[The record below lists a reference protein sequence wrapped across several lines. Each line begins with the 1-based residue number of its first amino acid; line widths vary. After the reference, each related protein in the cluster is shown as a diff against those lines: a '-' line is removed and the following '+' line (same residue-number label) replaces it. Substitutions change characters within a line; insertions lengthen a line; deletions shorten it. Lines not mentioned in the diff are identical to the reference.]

1 MLISDW
7 SSDVCSSDRNV
18 VQRRCPSKVSAVQP
32 AGYWEVS
39 GAASGPPLERSRR
52 FFVACKVRLMP
63 ALLPEEET
71 MTKTVADFMLECL
84 AADPAAP
91 HHQEPG
97 EELCQ
102 GAPEGRSGSAR
113 HRLARSEERRVGK
126 ECGRTCRSRWSPDH

>member
-1 MLISDW
+1 
-7 SSDVCSSDRNV
+7 
-18 VQRRCPSKVSAVQP
+18 
-32 AGYWEVS
+32 
-39 GAASGPPLERSRR
+39 
-52 FFVACKVRLMP
+52 MP

-113 HRLARSEERRVGK
+113 HRLAYPRASPGLKSQSEARARSEEHTSELQSLMRISYAVFCLK
-126 ECGRTCRSRWSPDH
+126 KKKTHTATIATYNATTSNTHRTQGINN

>member
-1 MLISDW
+1 MIRGPPRSTRTDTLFPYTTLFRS
-7 SSDVCSSDRNV
+7 V

-84 AADPAAP
+84 AADPAHP
-91 HHQEPG
+91 PHQEPG

-102 GAPEGRSGSAR
+102 GAPAGRSGSAAHNR
-113 HRLARSEERRVGK
+113 NSRGK
-126 ECGRTCRSRWSPDH
+126 GKR